1 MSILSFVM
9 TTTLTTAPT
18 ARTTTMNH
26 PSNPNKRHFT
36 KPLSEFKP
44 NPWAPHQLDQ
54 WAKDLAATDGLIL
67 SINIETEEYRG
78 FDDWSTSTNAVA
90 VVWHPATGRAARR
103 TLHSFSGV
111 TDTLHTPFAVNATP
125 EVLEAYAKWYT
136 EAFLPDQAQ
145 QFLAG
150 QQRVRRSKIEA
161 RMAEIQSSIRRGD
174 TVTVVR
180 GRKHPKG
187 LTGKVFWLG
196 QDNFGNTKAGVA
208 TSDRRDTSG
217 RNIDVIWVAVANLDK
232 VVVGEEAKVIAELTE
247 ELAALYRPAYTAKVV
262 ADFVRE
268 NAAVGTLAAKY
279 WWNYSLD
286 TLAQNP
292 GQATDCRD
300 HHGIG
305 Y

>member
-1 MSILSFVM
+1 M
-9 TTTLTTAPT
+9 TTTLTAAP
-18 ARTTTMNH
+18 TTTMNH
-26 PSNPNKRHFT
+26 PSNPKKRHFT
-36 KPLSEFKP
+36 KPLAEFKP
-44 NPWAPHQLDQ
+44 NPWAPHLQEQ

-67 SINIETEEYRG
+67 SINVETEEYRG
-78 FDDWSTSTNAVA
+78 FDDWSTSTVAVA

-103 TLHSFSGV
+103 TLHTFSGV

-145 QFLAG
+145 QFLAA
-150 QQRVRRSKIEA
+150 QQRVRSSKIKD
-161 RMAEIQSSIRRGD
+161 RMAEIQSSIGRGD

-208 TSDRRDTSG
+208 TSDRRDASG

-232 VVVGEEAKVIAELTE
+232 VVEVEEGEVLSAYAE

-262 ADFVRE
+262 SDFVRE
-268 NAAVGTLAAKY
+268 NAVVGTLTAKY
-279 WWNYSLD
+279 WWNYALD

-300 HHGIG
+300 HPGMG